1 LSTHKKVRTYP
12 AAKVKKLREIANIS
26 QGVQIS
32 RYQDLYGD
40 NSHSY
45 QIVSPSNVDKFT
57 LNGEADSKTLSNKD
71 MEKYQIY
78 SGDIVVV
85 IRFNIG
91 KAAIVPES
99 FNGSLADQ
107 YLSIV
112 RILKPQDVLP
122 RYLVVLFNSEWF
134 KQQLASIANLSTVKL
149 ISISQLRKLEIPL
162 PSLEL
167 QHKIS
172 DLFFT
177 LEEVK
182 QSSLD
187 ALQIRQQI
195 AEEKLFQLFEGTI

>member
-1 LSTHKKVRTYP
+1 VRIHP
-12 AAKVKKLREIANIS
+12 AAKVMKLRDIANIS

-32 RYQDLYGD
+32 RYQDPYGD
-40 NSHSY
+40 SSHSY
-45 QIVSPSNVDKFT
+45 QIVSPSHVDGFT
-57 LNGEADSKTLSNKD
+57 LNGEADSKILSNKD

-78 SGDIVVV
+78 SGDIVVA

-91 KAAIVPES
+91 KAAIVPAS

-112 RILKPQDVLP
+112 RIMKPCDILP
-122 RYLVVLFNSEWF
+122 RYLVVLLNSEWF

-167 QHKIS
+167 QEKMS
-172 DLFFT
+172 DLFFE
-177 LEEVK
+177 LEKLK
-182 QSSLD
+182 QLSLNV
-187 ALQIRQQI
+187 LQIRQQI
-195 AEEKLFQLFEGTI
+195 VEEKLFQLFGEMYD

>member
-1 LSTHKKVRTYP
+1 MKTHP
-12 AAKVKKLREIANIS
+12 ATKIVQLGEIANIS

-32 RYQDLYGD
+32 RYQDPYGD
-40 NSHSY
+40 SY
-45 QIVSPSNVDKFT
+45 QIISPSHVDKFT
-57 LNGEADSKTLSNKD
+57 LNGEPESKTLSNKD

-91 KAAIVPES
+91 KAAIVPAS

-112 RILKPQDVLP
+112 RIMKPQDILP

-149 ISISQLRKLEIPL
+149 ISISQLRKLKIPL
-162 PSLEL
+162 LSIEL

-177 LEEVK
+177 LEELK
-182 QSSLD
+182 QSSLNI
-187 ALQIRQQI
+187 LQMRQQI
-195 AEEKLFQLFEGTI
+195 AEEKLFQLFGEIYD

>member
-1 LSTHKKVRTYP
+1 MKTHSATKIVQ
-12 AAKVKKLREIANIS
+12 LGEIVNIS
-26 QGVQIS
+26 QGIQIS
-32 RYQDLYGD
+32 RYQDPYGD
-40 NSHSY
+40 SY
-45 QIVSPSNVDKFT
+45 PIISPSHVDKFT
-57 LNGEADSKTLSNKD
+57 LNGEAENKTLSNKD
-71 MEKYQIY
+71 IEKYQIY

-112 RILKPQDVLP
+112 RIMKPQDVLP

-149 ISISQLRKLEIPL
+149 ISLSQLRKLRIPL
-162 PSLEL
+162 VSIEL

-177 LEEVK
+177 LEELK
-182 QSSLD
+182 QTSLNI
-187 ALQIRQQI
+187 LQMRQQI
-195 AEEKLFQLFEGTI
+195 AEEKLFQLFGEIYD

>member
-1 LSTHKKVRTYP
+1 MKTHPDTKIVQ
-12 AAKVKKLREIANIS
+12 LGEIANIS

-32 RYQDLYGD
+32 RYQDPYGD
-40 NSHSY
+40 SY
-45 QIVSPSNVDKFT
+45 QIISPSHVDKFT
-57 LNGEADSKTLSNKD
+57 LNGEPESKTLSNKD

-91 KAAIVPES
+91 KAAIVSAS

-112 RILKPQDVLP
+112 RIMKPQDILP

-162 PSLEL
+162 PNLEL

-195 AEEKLFQLFEGTI
+195 AEEKLFQLFEGSI

>member
-1 LSTHKKVRTYP
+1 V
-12 AAKVKKLREIANIS
+12 KLRDIANIS

-32 RYQDLYGD
+32 RYQDPYGD
-40 NSHSY
+40 SSHSY
-45 QIVSPSNVDKFT
+45 QIVSPSHVDKFT

-91 KAAIVPES
+91 KAAIVPAS

-112 RILKPQDVLP
+112 RIMKPLDILP

-195 AEEKLFQLFEGTI
+195 AEEKLFQLFEGSI